1 MLYICLYV
9 CMCVF
14 HIYKKYQSNNTKC
27 TQTHRKYKT
36 NSAEVQKYM
45 LKTAISLTLK
55 FRNKS

>member
-14 HIYKKYQSNNTKC
+14 HIYKKYQSNNT
-27 TQTHRKYKT
+27 

-55 FRNKS
+55 FRN